1 MKFPVIISM
10 LIISVLLSQVPID
23 YKLSADNT
31 LNRYENITE
40 DGLNSNSIVDI
51 RSIDESYLLIGTA
64 SGLSYV
70 HIYVLHPDSVSFGSF
85 NRDSL
90 FLQEAG
96 SLPRGGSPA
105 LVVKDSVVALSGL
118 LDTIAVTGAEQ
129 MGTGISYS
137 IDDGETWKY
146 LSQPIDSSINI
157 WHCPFSENP
166 QNEWY
171 LGDVMAEGEASEDPP
186 DECSQDCY
194 DDDNQP
200 VKCKQLYQ
208 WIEWGEQNSIL
219 SLLVTTEI
227 KNISYDMAIGGE
239 YIYAAWQ
246 GLA

>member
-1 MKFPVIISM
+1 MKYPMILSL
-10 LIISVLLSQVPID
+10 LIISIILSQVPVD
-23 YKLSADNT
+23 YKLSTKNI

-40 DGLNSNSIVDI
+40 DGFNSNSIVDI
-51 RSIDESYLLIGTA
+51 RPMKDSSYLFLSTA

-70 HIYVLHPDSVSFGSF
+70 HIYDIHPDSLSFGSF

-200 VKCKQLYQ
+200 NKKLF
-208 WIEWGEQNSIL
+208 N
-219 SLLVTTEI
+219 I
-227 KNISYDMAIGGE
+227 KM
-239 YIYAAWQ
+239 
-246 GLA
+246 